1 MRRLPPEARQV
12 QLPTISMILQMAEI
26 NYKMQK
32 TEDKEEQLKAVK
44 DFYELFLPYYDSM
57 ESMLD
62 QLREAKN
69 DIESLLK

>member
-1 MRRLPPEARQV
+1 
-12 QLPTISMILQMAEI
+12 MILQMAEI